1 MDLSAISFQDITL
14 TVACLI
20 AVGFL
25 WRDNLK
31 LREAIKLEIED
42 HKKTLR
48 DSLTGI
54 VYDLAARIRVVE
66 DKLAIP
72 RDEKFKY
79 MPPMNAKE
87 AAALNNLDMTPMHQ
101 FSDAASERDNR

>member
-31 LREAIKLEIED
+31 LREALKLEIED

-48 DSLTGI
+48 EGSEGK
-54 VYDLAARIRVVE
+54 VYDLGARVRVVE

-79 MPPMNAKE
+79 MPPLNARE
-87 AAALNNLDMTPMHQ
+87 VTALQNLDMTPERE
-101 FSDAASERDNR
+101 FSDANSERDKH